1 MYINVNERLSV
12 EIHWVFCFFRKEIE
26 MNNTTKI
33 RIMSYASQPDKD
45 YNYDGDYV
53 DFEGKRYW
61 VCLRTETVEFVG
73 NLEASK

>member
-1 MYINVNERLSV
+1 
-12 EIHWVFCFFRKEIE
+12 

-45 YNYDGDYV
+45 YNYDGDNV

-73 NLEASK
+73 NLEMSK

>member
-1 MYINVNERLSV
+1 
-12 EIHWVFCFFRKEIE
+12 

-61 VCLRTETVEFVG
+61 VSLRTETVEFVG
-73 NLEASK
+73 NLGGQVSDRYSCKCNDYK

>member
-1 MYINVNERLSV
+1 
-12 EIHWVFCFFRKEIE
+12 
-26 MNNTTKI
+26 
-33 RIMSYASQPDKD
+33 MSYASQPDKD

-73 NLEASK
+73 ILEASK

>member
-1 MYINVNERLSV
+1 MTFVAMEKRKSIRRI
-12 EIHWVFCFFRKEIE
+12 IHEQY
-26 MNNTTKI
+26 NKI

-73 NLEASK
+73 NLEVNK

>member
-1 MYINVNERLSV
+1 
-12 EIHWVFCFFRKEIE
+12 

-61 VCLRTETVEFVG
+61 VSLRTETVEFVG
-73 NLEASK
+73 NLEGIDC

>member
-1 MYINVNERLSV
+1 MEQSQIVWKKLYVITRRI
-12 EIHWVFCFFRKEIE
+12 IHEQY
-26 MNNTTKI
+26 NKI

-61 VCLRTETVEFVG
+61 VCLRTETVAFVG
-73 NLEASK
+73 NLEMSK